1 MAQTP
6 MYNFE
11 EDGVNEDINVL
22 NNVHQQGG
30 LEIDA
35 IRKIVQPLKD
45 GAWIGQGANAFFQSD
60 EAFLKLFQALV
71 DDVQRFSNTV
81 KQASDATV
89 DTVGQID
96 AVIAR

>member
-11 EDGVNEDINVL
+11 EDHVNEDINIL

-35 IRKIVQPLKD
+35 IRKIVQPLKG
-45 GAWIGQGANAFFQSD
+45 GAWIGRGANAFYQSD
-60 EAFLKLFQALV
+60 EAYLKLFQALV

-81 KQASDATV
+81 KQAMDATV
-89 DTVGQID
+89 DTVGKID
-96 AVIAR
+96 GVIAQ